1 MAESDV
7 VITGAVVPGEKSPVL
22 VTEEMVKSMAPG
34 SVIFALA
41 AGEFYLPTPNVPRF
55 MMTAAT
61 FLKPAR

>member
-1 MAESDV
+1 M
-7 VITGAVVPGEKSPVL
+7 L